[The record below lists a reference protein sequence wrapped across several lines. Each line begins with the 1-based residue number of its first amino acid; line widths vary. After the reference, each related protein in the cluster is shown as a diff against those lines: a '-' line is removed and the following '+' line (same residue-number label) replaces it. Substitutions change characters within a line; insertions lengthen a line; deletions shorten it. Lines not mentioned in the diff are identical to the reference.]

1 MRKITMVFV
10 VLLMIASPA
19 AAETIYIWT
28 DENGVKRFSNQRP
41 EGVETYE
48 TEEGAASGAEG
59 GERPEF
65 DRMIEEVKQQNRQS
79 DIEREEEAARRK
91 AEAERKAK
99 EEKEARIAAER
110 ARLQEQIDALNNR
123 ALSPT
128 FSQGMRDHLIRQ
140 IQEKIDALK

>member
-1 MRKITMVFV
+1 MRKVTMVFV
-10 VLLMIASPA
+10 ALLLIVSPV

-28 DENGVKRFSNQRP
+28 DENGVKRFSNQLP
-41 EGVETYE
+41 EGVEDYE
-48 TEEGAASGAEG
+48 TEQGAASDGEG

-65 DRMIEEVKQQNRQS
+65 DRMIEEVKQENRQS

-128 FSQGMRDHLIRQ
+128 FTQGMRDHRIRQ
-140 IQEKIDALK
+140 IQERIDALK

>member
-1 MRKITMVFV
+1 MRKVTMVFV
-10 VLLMIASPA
+10 ALLLIVSPVA
-19 AAETIYIWT
+19 ADTIYIWT
-28 DENGVKRFSNQRP
+28 DENGVKRFSNQLP
-41 EGVETYE
+41 EGVEDYE
-48 TEEGAASGAEG
+48 TEQGASLDGEG

-128 FSQGMRDHLIRQ
+128 FTQGMRDHQIRQ
-140 IQEKIDALK
+140 IQEQIDALK